1 MVGELNMNKEELIF
15 NLELLEKYF
24 KLDNLYNEYR
34 IACEY
39 TSMFK
44 NMSVSEYKEI
54 EKYKEYLKDKI
65 LEAMT
70 ELRK

>member
-1 MVGELNMNKEELIF
+1 MNKEELIF
-15 NLELLEKYF
+15 NLEFIEKYF

-44 NMSVSEYKEI
+44 NMNVSEYKEI
-54 EKYKEYLKDKI
+54 ERYKEYLKDKI
-65 LEAMT
+65 LEAML
-70 ELRK
+70 ELSK

>member
-1 MVGELNMNKEELIF
+1 MNKEELIF
-15 NLELLEKYF
+15 NLEFIEKYF

-44 NMSVSEYKEI
+44 NMNVSEYKEI
-54 EKYKEYLKDKI
+54 ERYKEYLKEKI
-65 LEAMT
+65 LESMR
-70 ELRK
+70 ELGK

>member
-1 MVGELNMNKEELIF
+1 MNKEELIF
-15 NLELLEKYF
+15 NLEFIEKYF

-44 NMSVSEYKEI
+44 NMNVSEYKEI
-54 EKYKEYLKDKI
+54 ERYKEYLKERI
-65 LEAMT
+65 LESMR
-70 ELRK
+70 ELGK